1 MDYQVSRV
9 FCNLFPRIAFVS
21 ANFSLKRYENIHVDK
36 AVYPTLTKEKGTNE
50 LNS

>member
-9 FCNLFPRIAFVS
+9 FCNLFPRIAF
-21 ANFSLKRYENIHVDK
+21 RYENIQVDK
-36 AVYPTLTKEKGTNE
+36 EVYPTLTKENGTNE